1 MGILETWGE
10 GGFFQEYL
18 HLICQILTVLPDW
31 DHFKLTAG
39 LNFSD
44 HPSSVNLGFK

>member
-18 HLICQILTVLPDW
+18 HLIRQILTVLPDW

-39 LNFSD
+39 LKFFRS
-44 HPSSVNLGFK
+44 PK